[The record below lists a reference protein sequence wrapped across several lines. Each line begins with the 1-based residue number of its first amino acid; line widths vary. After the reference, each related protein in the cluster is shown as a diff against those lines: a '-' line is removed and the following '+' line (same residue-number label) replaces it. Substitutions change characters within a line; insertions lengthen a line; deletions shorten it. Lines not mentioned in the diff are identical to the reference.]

1 MPPNDI
7 VTFSI
12 LDGRLIRT
20 VIQMMTPSHIGSG
33 SGFSLQIGES
43 THPMAANLRSLGLDR
58 LTPVLVQYAEPFQ
71 SLLFPGQAA

>member
-1 MPPNDI
+1 
-7 VTFSI
+7 
-12 LDGRLIRT
+12 
-20 VIQMMTPSHIGSG
+20 
-33 SGFSLQIGES
+33 LQIGES